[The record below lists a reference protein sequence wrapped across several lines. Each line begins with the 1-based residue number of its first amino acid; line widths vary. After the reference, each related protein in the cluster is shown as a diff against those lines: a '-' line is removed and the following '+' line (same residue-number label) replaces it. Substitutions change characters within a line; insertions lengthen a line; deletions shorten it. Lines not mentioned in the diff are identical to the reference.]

1 MRAID
6 YLRQIKVLDDQIN
19 RNIRE
24 IERWRDM
31 AYKITAD
38 PSEEHYNPNRPTSA
52 PFEKCFEKAD
62 ELERI
67 VTADIDRLADL
78 KFEAEEK
85 ISRLD
90 DYVCRDILRLRYIE
104 YRPWTEII
112 SFVNLCRS
120 QVFKKHN
127 QALSSLDEIL

>member
-1 MRAID
+1 MRAIE

-62 ELERI
+62 ELEQEGI
-67 VTADIDRLADL
+67 PCILGGNYADTVGPGLVYEMEDSDVHA
-78 KFEAEEK
+78 
-85 ISRLD
+85 
-90 DYVCRDILRLRYIE
+90 
-104 YRPWTEII
+104 
-112 SFVNLCRS
+112 
-120 QVFKKHN
+120 
-127 QALSSLDEIL
+127 